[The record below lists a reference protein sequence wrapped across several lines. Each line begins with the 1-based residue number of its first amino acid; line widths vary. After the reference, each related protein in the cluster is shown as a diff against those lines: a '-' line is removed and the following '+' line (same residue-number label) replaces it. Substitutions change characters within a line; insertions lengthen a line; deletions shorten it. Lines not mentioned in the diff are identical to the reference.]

1 MDIKTKLR
9 QVLLETEKKDHKRD
23 YGCLMLFL
31 DVDKKSWK
39 ELQDMISEDDLYT
52 EDGDDGYGRENEPH
66 VTILYGLHGDIKDED
81 LEVEINKI
89 TEPKIEFD
97 KISTFDNDKFD
108 VLKFDV
114 KSNDL
119 VKLNKIF
126 TTFPNTNSFPDYHA
140 HATIAY
146 LKKGTAE
153 KYIKKGKDFVNM
165 DMDNDKI
172 VYSKVDGS
180 KKEYKIKKEV

>member
-1 MDIKTKLR
+1 MDIKNRLR
-9 QVLLETEKKDHKRD
+9 QVLLEVEKKDHKRE
-23 YGCLMLFL
+23 YGCLMVFL
-31 DVDKKSWK
+31 DVDKKAWK

-66 VTILYGLHGDIKDED
+66 VTILYGLHGDIEDKD
-81 LEVEINKI
+81 LEVEIDKI
-89 TEPKIEFD
+89 SEPKIKFE
-97 KISTFDNDKFD
+97 KISTFDNEKFD

-114 KSNDL
+114 KSPDL
-119 VKLNKIF
+119 IKLNKKF
-126 TTFPNTNSFPDYHA
+126 SEFPHTNTFPDYHA

-153 KYIKKGKDFVNM
+153 KYIKKAKDLV
-165 DMDNDKI
+165 DMKIENDKI

-180 KKEYKIKKEV
+180 KKEYKINKND